1 MSNETDTPQE
11 TLAAATIEEVLPIHR
26 MTLLGT
32 FDKGDTLSALIRT
45 PDGDIHMLRPGDTL
59 GQATVTAIEMGVLR
73 LSVGAH
79 STKLTMPNEAGT
91 VAAPKG

>member
-1 MSNETDTPQE
+1 MSNETETPQE

-45 PDGDIHMLRPGDTL
+45 PDGAIHMLRPGDTL
-59 GQATVTAIEMGVLR
+59 GNATVTAIDMGVLR

-79 STKLTMPNEAGT
+79 SARLTMPDEGST
-91 VAAPKG
+91 VATPQG